1 MNNVDKSNIFR
12 QYSILVPTHLKP
24 SSSLVLVF
32 HMLRLEES
40 LQNEE
45 VGGRRT
51 VLVTVQLLR
60 GGQSVEKVSRDVVI
74 GDSQE
79 IRVQT
84 PKHLGSEVLL

>member
-1 MNNVDKSNIFR
+1 
-12 QYSILVPTHLKP
+12 
-24 SSSLVLVF
+24 
-32 HMLRLEES
+32 MLRLEES
-40 LQNEE
+40 LQNEK

-51 VLVTVQLLR
+51 VLVTVQLLK